1 MDLFCYLFFVFVMF
15 LCLFIVATWSHA
27 WKGLASWLSCMH
39 DVFLCFVTFAYGI
52 LGQVWCLIVSI
63 PDIFLHFYF

>member
-39 DVFLCFVTFAYGI
+39 DVFCVLS
-52 LGQVWCLIVSI
+52 LSHMVSWVRCGA
-63 PDIFLHFYF
+63 